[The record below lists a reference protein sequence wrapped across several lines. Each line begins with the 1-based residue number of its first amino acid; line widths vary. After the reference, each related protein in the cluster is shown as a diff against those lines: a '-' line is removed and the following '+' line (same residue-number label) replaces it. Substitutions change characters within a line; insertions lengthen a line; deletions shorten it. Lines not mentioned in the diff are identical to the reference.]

1 MRRQY
6 TAHINAYKYH
16 AQQAQR
22 LVLMHGVLPRKGS
35 SIEAAVERWLV
46 APSNLD
52 AGETLQSVYS

>member
-16 AQQAQR
+16 AQQAKR
-22 LVLMHGVLPRKGS
+22 LVLTHGVLPAANS
-35 SIEAAVERWLV
+35 SVGAAVERWLV

-52 AGETLQSVYS
+52 AGETLQSIYS